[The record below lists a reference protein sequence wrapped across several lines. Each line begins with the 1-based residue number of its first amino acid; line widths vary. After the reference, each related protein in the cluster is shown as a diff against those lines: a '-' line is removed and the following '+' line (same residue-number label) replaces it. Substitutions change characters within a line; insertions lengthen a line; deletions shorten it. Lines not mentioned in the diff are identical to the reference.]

1 MPSAQDIVHYSSNH
15 NNNVQKYFNHF
26 SAYSKSMFSILKST
40 PYDDISWSNNW
51 QKSKHR
57 AFFIAPTI
65 IKIKNIICEIE
76 TYARYLHV
84 MCEWIFLNLLQ
95 IKWKIIV
102 KIVLFYT
109 IIYARWLDNTFIWPN
124 YEGIWLKS
132 TVNFVLIWQ

>member
-1 MPSAQDIVHYSSNH
+1 MRHLRRILCITLVIIII
-15 NNNVQKYFNHF
+15 
-26 SAYSKSMFSILKST
+26 MFRSILIIFLLIQNRCFPLLKST

-95 IKWKIIV
+95 INWKIIV

-124 YEGIWLKS
+124 YEGI
-132 TVNFVLIWQ
+132 